1 MKLLAAV
8 ALLGVVL
15 ASTKPSNTDAPT
27 GFDNKSNGMVDDAT
41 HQDDQS
47 KFDDTETVAD
57 GLGVGAR

>member
-1 MKLLAAV
+1 MKFLATVLL
-8 ALLGVVL
+8 LSVVI
-15 ASTKPSNTDAPT
+15 ASTNSPHIDAPA